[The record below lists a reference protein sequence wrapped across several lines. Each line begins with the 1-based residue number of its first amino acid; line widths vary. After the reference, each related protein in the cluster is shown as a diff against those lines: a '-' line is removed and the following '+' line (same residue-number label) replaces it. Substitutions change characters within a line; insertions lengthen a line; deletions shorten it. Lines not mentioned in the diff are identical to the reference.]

1 MTRRLR
7 VAVAHRAG
15 PDTIGP
21 PYAESMVTQR
31 QITIETA
38 DGPMPAH
45 EARPD
50 ATPKGTVVVV
60 QEAFGLTSHIEDV
73 TRRLA
78 AVGYRA
84 VAPALFH
91 RQGSPVMAYD
101 DYDKV
106 LPVMADLTAEG
117 LRTDMLAT
125 IDSLDT
131 APSGIG
137 VIGFC
142 MGGAVTL
149 FAGTLRPLGAA
160 VTFYGGGVATGR
172 FGLPPLIE
180 LAASLQTPWLG
191 LYGDQD
197 QGIPVEDV
205 ERLRE
210 AAETSPVPTEIVR
223 YPEGQHGFHCD
234 DRPAVFDAAAA
245 ADAWRRTLE
254 WLDGHLAA

>member
-1 MTRRLR
+1 
-7 VAVAHRAG
+7 
-15 PDTIGP
+15 
-21 PYAESMVTQR
+21 MVSQR
-31 QITIETA
+31 QITIGTA
-38 DGPMPAH
+38 DGPMPAY
-45 EARPD
+45 ESRPD
-50 ATPKGTVVVV
+50 AAPRGTVVVV

-91 RQGSPVMAYD
+91 RQGSPAMAYD
-101 DYDKV
+101 DFEKV
-106 LPVMADLTAEG
+106 MPVMAELTAEG

-125 IDSLDT
+125 IDSLDA
-131 APSGIG
+131 APSSIG

-149 FAGTLRPLGAA
+149 YAATLRPLGAA

-180 LAASLQTPWLG
+180 LATSLQTPWLG
-191 LYGDQD
+191 LYGDKD

-210 AAETSPVPTEIVR
+210 AAATAPVPTEIVR

-234 DRPAVFDAAAA
+234 DRPAVYDADAA